1 MSRQN
6 QCMGKILK
14 FIADETQGELFTSF
28 KYCYDNVPT
37 PTIEYEVGENN
48 YINLKEYAEDEHNP
62 QPRDLRAKA
71 EICRQWPPLFK
82 YFLDGSRR
90 VYKVDDIQYD
100 RKVFPVVC
108 GQISVACCGRE
119 LNDDNT
125 FRSFSHIKE
134 QTYPVLCLPVTANGE
149 GIDHE
154 VFFRNMRDKLNALP
168 QLQGIGV
175 RLERVLYYQT
185 KLEGRETLENKGIAR
200 IQDEMVDCE
209 KRIVASLVSQHLL
222 TQDNYL
228 IKDGSIQYKPM
239 KTGDFKELAHIRN
252 NYRHVI
258 GVSKKFNPNLM
269 RDLKNQSNA
278 GQIARLPLYHRT
290 PAFLWQPGE
299 EWGNVNFAIWYVR
312 LRDIKRTESPYA
324 GIVKVEKM
332 LMTGKEA
339 ENGLSTGEIDTITA
353 NLINERNPVCYGTDA
368 RWANHLYPVYMTEC
382 YCKSRFKSDYYFLN
396 LF

>member
-1 MSRQN
+1 
-6 QCMGKILK
+6 MGKILH
-14 FIADETQGELFTSF
+14 FIAKETQGECFTSF
-28 KYCYDNVPT
+28 KYCYDSMT
-37 PTIEYEVGENN
+37 APTIEYENGESS

-62 QPRDLRAKA
+62 KPRDMRGRA
-71 EICRQWPPLFK
+71 EICMHGAPLFK

-100 RKVFPVVC
+100 KKVFPIVS
-108 GQISVACCGRE
+108 GQISVACCSRE
-119 LNDDNT
+119 LNEDYT
-125 FRSFSHIKE
+125 FRSFRHIE
-134 QTYPVLCLPVTANGE
+134 EETYPVLCLPVTANGE
-149 GIDHE
+149 GIDNE
-154 VFFRNMRDKLNALP
+154 VFFRNLRDKINTIP
-168 QLQGIGV
+168 QLINAGV
-175 RLERVLYYQT
+175 QIEKVLYYRT
-185 KLEGRETLENKGIAR
+185 KLEGRETFENKGIAR

-209 KRIVASLVSQHLL
+209 KKIVSSLVSRRLL
-222 TQDNYL
+222 TQDSYL

-239 KTGDFKELAHIRN
+239 KTGNYRDLAHIRN

-269 RDLKNQSNA
+269 RDLKDQSSA

-324 GIVKVEKM
+324 GIIKVEKM
-332 LMTGKEA
+332 LMTGHEA
-339 ENGLSTGEIDTITA
+339 EYGLSTDEIDTITA

-382 YCKSRFKSDYYFLN
+382 YCKNRFKSDYYFLN

>member
-1 MSRQN
+1 
-6 QCMGKILK
+6 MGKLLK
-14 FIADETQGELFTSF
+14 YIAEETQGACFTSF
-28 KYCYDNVPT
+28 KYCYD
-37 PTIEYEVGENN
+37 TINAPAIKYGEAENEYT
-48 YINLKEYAEDEHNP
+48 NLKEYAEDVHDP
-62 QPRDLRAKA
+62 KPRDMRQRAA
-71 EICRQWPPLFK
+71 ICMQGSPLFK

-100 RKVFPVVC
+100 KKVYPIVS
-108 GQISVACCGRE
+108 GQISVACCCRE
-119 LNDDNT
+119 MNEDNT
-125 FRSFSHIKE
+125 FRSFHHIYE
-134 QTYPVLCLPVTANGE
+134 ESYPVLCLPVTANGE
-149 GIDHE
+149 GMDND
-154 VFFRNMRDKLNALP
+154 VFFRNLCNKLNG
-168 QLQGIGV
+168 LQQMINAGV
-175 RLERVLYYQT
+175 
-185 KLEGRETLENKGIAR
+185 KLEKILCYSTKIEGQETFENKGIAK
-200 IQDEMVDCE
+200 IQDEMIECE
-209 KRIVASLVSQHLL
+209 KRIVSHLVSKNLL
-222 TQDNYL
+222 NQDFYL

-269 RDLKNQSNA
+269 KDNKGQSSA

-299 EWGNVNFAIWYVR
+299 QWGNVNFAIWYVR
-312 LRDIKRTESPYA
+312 IRDISKTESPYA
-324 GIVKVEKM
+324 GILKVEKM

-339 ENGLSTGEIDTITA
+339 EYGLSTDEIDTITA

>member
-1 MSRQN
+1 
-6 QCMGKILK
+6 MGKILH
-14 FIADETQGELFTSF
+14 FIAKETQGECFTSF
-28 KYCYDNVPT
+28 KYCYDSMAA
-37 PTIEYEVGENN
+37 PTIEYENGESS

-62 QPRDLRAKA
+62 KPRDMRGRA
-71 EICRQWPPLFK
+71 EICMHGAPLFK

-100 RKVFPVVC
+100 KKVFPIVS
-108 GQISVACCGRE
+108 GQISVACCSRE
-119 LNDDNT
+119 LNEDYT
-125 FRSFSHIKE
+125 FRSFRHIE
-134 QTYPVLCLPVTANGE
+134 EETYPVLCLPVTANGE
-149 GIDHE
+149 GIDNDI
-154 VFFRNMRDKLNALP
+154 FFRNLRDKINSLP
-168 QLQGIGV
+168 QLISAGV
-175 RLERVLYYQT
+175 QIEKVLYYRT
-185 KLEGRETLENKGIAR
+185 KLYGRETFENKGIAR

-209 KRIVASLVSQHLL
+209 KKIVSSLVSRRLL
-222 TQDNYL
+222 TQDSYL

-239 KTGDFKELAHIRN
+239 KTGNYRELAHIRN

-269 RDLKNQSNA
+269 RDLKDQSSA

-324 GIVKVEKM
+324 GIIKVEKM
-332 LMTGKEA
+332 LMTGHEA
-339 ENGLSTGEIDTITA
+339 EYGLSTDEIDTITA

-382 YCKSRFKSDYYFLN
+382 YCKNRFKSDYYFLN

>member
-1 MSRQN
+1 
-6 QCMGKILK
+6 MGKILH
-14 FIADETQGELFTSF
+14 FIAKETQGECFTSF
-28 KYCYDNVPT
+28 KYCYDSMAA
-37 PTIEYEVGENN
+37 PTIEYENGESS

-62 QPRDLRAKA
+62 KPRDMRGRA
-71 EICRQWPPLFK
+71 EICMHGAPLFK

-100 RKVFPVVC
+100 KKVFPIVS
-108 GQISVACCGRE
+108 GQISVACCSRE
-119 LNDDNT
+119 LNEDYT
-125 FRSFSHIKE
+125 FRSFRHIE
-134 QTYPVLCLPVTANGE
+134 EETYPVLCLPVTANGE
-149 GIDHE
+149 GIDNDI
-154 VFFRNMRDKLNALP
+154 FFRNLRDKINSLP
-168 QLQGIGV
+168 QLISAEVQI
-175 RLERVLYYQT
+175 EKVLYYRT
-185 KLEGRETLENKGIAR
+185 KLEGRETFENKGIAR

-209 KRIVASLVSQHLL
+209 KKIVSSLVSRRLL
-222 TQDNYL
+222 TQDSYL

-239 KTGDFKELAHIRN
+239 KTGNYRELAHIRN

-269 RDLKNQSNA
+269 RDLKDQSSA

-324 GIVKVEKM
+324 GIIKVEKM
-332 LMTGKEA
+332 LMTGHEA
-339 ENGLSTGEIDTITA
+339 EYGLSTDEIDTITA

-382 YCKSRFKSDYYFLN
+382 YCKNRFKSDYYFLN

>member
-1 MSRQN
+1 
-6 QCMGKILK
+6 MGKILH
-14 FIADETQGELFTSF
+14 FIAKETQGECFTSF
-28 KYCYDNVPT
+28 KYCYDSMAA
-37 PTIEYEVGENN
+37 PTIEYENGESR

-62 QPRDLRAKA
+62 KPRDMRGRA
-71 EICRQWPPLFK
+71 EICMHGAPLFK

-100 RKVFPVVC
+100 KKVFPIVS
-108 GQISVACCGRE
+108 GQISVTCCSRE
-119 LNDDNT
+119 QNEDYT
-125 FRSFSHIKE
+125 FRSFRHIE
-134 QTYPVLCLPVTANGE
+134 EETYPVLCLPVTANGE
-149 GIDHE
+149 GIDNDI
-154 VFFRNMRDKLNALP
+154 FFRNLRDKINSLP
-168 QLQGIGV
+168 QLISAGV
-175 RLERVLYYQT
+175 QIEKVLYYRT
-185 KLEGRETLENKGIAR
+185 KLEGRETFENKGIAR

-209 KRIVASLVSQHLL
+209 KKIVSSLVSRRLL
-222 TQDNYL
+222 TQDSYL

-239 KTGDFKELAHIRN
+239 KTGNYRELAHIRN

-269 RDLKNQSNA
+269 RDLKDQSSA

-324 GIVKVEKM
+324 GIIKVEKM
-332 LMTGKEA
+332 LMTGHEA
-339 ENGLSTGEIDTITA
+339 EYGLSTDEIDTITA

-382 YCKSRFKSDYYFLN
+382 YCKNRFKSDYYFLN

>member
-1 MSRQN
+1 
-6 QCMGKILK
+6 MGKILH
-14 FIADETQGELFTSF
+14 FIAKETQGECFTSF
-28 KYCYDNVPT
+28 KYCYDSMAA
-37 PTIEYEVGENN
+37 PTIEYENGESS

-62 QPRDLRAKA
+62 KPRDMRGRA
-71 EICRQWPPLFK
+71 EICMHGAPLFK

-100 RKVFPVVC
+100 KKVFPIVS
-108 GQISVACCGRE
+108 GQISVACCSRE
-119 LNDDNT
+119 LNDDYTYRN
-125 FRSFSHIKE
+125 FRHIE
-134 QTYPVLCLPVTANGE
+134 EETYPVLCLPVTANGE
-149 GIDHE
+149 GIDNE
-154 VFFRNMRDKLNALP
+154 VFFRNLRDKINTIP
-168 QLQGIGV
+168 QLINAGV
-175 RLERVLYYQT
+175 QIEKVLYYRT
-185 KLEGRETLENKGIAR
+185 KLEGRETFENKGIAR

-209 KRIVASLVSQHLL
+209 KKIVSSLVSRRLL
-222 TQDNYL
+222 TQDSYL
-228 IKDGSIQYKPM
+228 IKDGSIQYKPI
-239 KTGDFKELAHIRN
+239 KTGNYRELAHIRN

-269 RDLKNQSNA
+269 RDLKDQSSA

-324 GIVKVEKM
+324 GIIKVEKM
-332 LMTGKEA
+332 LMTGHEA
-339 ENGLSTGEIDTITA
+339 EYGLSTDEIDTITA

-382 YCKSRFKSDYYFLN
+382 YCKNRFKSDYYFLN

>member
-1 MSRQN
+1 
-6 QCMGKILK
+6 MGKILH
-14 FIADETQGELFTSF
+14 FIAKETQGECFTSF
-28 KYCYDNVPT
+28 KYCYDNVAA
-37 PTIEYEVGENN
+37 PTIEYDNGESS

-62 QPRDLRAKA
+62 KPRDMRGRA
-71 EICRQWPPLFK
+71 EICMHGAPLFK

-100 RKVFPVVC
+100 KKVFPIVS
-108 GQISVACCGRE
+108 GQISVACCSRE
-119 LNDDNT
+119 LNEDYT
-125 FRSFSHIKE
+125 FRSFRHIE
-134 QTYPVLCLPVTANGE
+134 EETYPVLCLPVTANGE
-149 GIDHE
+149 GIDHDI
-154 VFFRNMRDKLNALP
+154 FFRNLRDKINSLP
-168 QLQGIGV
+168 QLISSGV
-175 RLERVLYYQT
+175 QIEKVLYYRT
-185 KLEGRETLENKGIAR
+185 KLEGRETFENKGIAR

-209 KRIVASLVSQHLL
+209 KKIVSSLVSRRLL
-222 TQDNYL
+222 TQDSYL

-239 KTGDFKELAHIRN
+239 KTGNFKELAHIRN

-258 GVSKKFNPNLM
+258 GVSNKFNPNLM
-269 RDLKNQSNA
+269 RDLKDQSSA

-324 GIVKVEKM
+324 GIVKVERM
-332 LMTGKEA
+332 LMTGHEA
-339 ENGLSTGEIDTITA
+339 EYGLSTDEIDTISA

-382 YCKSRFKSDYYFLN
+382 YCKNRFKSDYFFLN

>member
-1 MSRQN
+1 MD
-6 QCMGKILK
+6 KILK
-14 FIADETQGELFTSF
+14 FIANETQGECFTSF
-28 KYCYDNVPT
+28 KYCYDNVASPAV
-37 PTIEYEVGENN
+37 EYEDRESN

-62 QPRDLRAKA
+62 KPRDMRHRA
-71 EICRQWPPLFK
+71 EICLQGPPLFK

-100 RKVFPVVC
+100 KKVFPIVS

-119 LNDDNT
+119 MNDDNT
-125 FRSFSHIKE
+125 FKSFRHIAE
-134 QTYPVLCLPVTANGE
+134 ETYPVICLPVKANGE
-149 GIDHE
+149 GIDHN
-154 VFFRNMRDKLNALP
+154 VFFRNLRDKINELP
-168 QLQGIGV
+168 QLKASGIQF
-175 RLERVLYYQT
+175 EKVLYYLT
-185 KLEGRETLENKGIAR
+185 KLDGRETFENKGIAR

-209 KRIVASLVSQHLL
+209 KRIVSYLVGKRLL
-222 TQDNYL
+222 NQDNYL

-239 KTGDFKELAHIRN
+239 KTGDFKDLARIRN

-269 RDLKNQSNA
+269 RDLKDQSSA

-312 LRDIKRTESPYA
+312 IRDIKKTESPYA
-324 GIVKVEKM
+324 GVVKVEKM
-332 LMTGKEA
+332 LMTGHEA
-339 ENGLSTGEIDTITA
+339 EYGLSTDEIDTITA
-353 NLINERNPVCYGTDA
+353 NIINERNPVCYGTDA

-382 YCKSRFKSDYYFLN
+382 YCKNRFKSDYYFMN

>member
-1 MSRQN
+1 
-6 QCMGKILK
+6 MGKILH
-14 FIADETQGELFTSF
+14 FIAKETQGECFTSF
-28 KYCYDNVPT
+28 KYCYDSMAA
-37 PTIEYEVGENN
+37 PTIEYESGESS

-62 QPRDLRAKA
+62 KPRDMRNRA
-71 EICRQWPPLFK
+71 EICMHGAPLFK

-100 RKVFPVVC
+100 KKVFPIVS
-108 GQISVACCGRE
+108 GQISVACCSRE
-119 LNDDNT
+119 LNEDHT
-125 FRSFSHIKE
+125 FRSFRHIE
-134 QTYPVLCLPVTANGE
+134 EETYPVFCLPVTANGE
-149 GIDHE
+149 GIDNDI
-154 VFFRNMRDKLNALP
+154 FFRNLRDKINSLP
-168 QLQGIGV
+168 QLISAGV
-175 RLERVLYYQT
+175 QIEKVLYYRT
-185 KLEGRETLENKGIAR
+185 KLEGRETFENKGIAR

-209 KRIVASLVSQHLL
+209 KKIVSSLVCRRLL
-222 TQDNYL
+222 TQDSYL

-239 KTGDFKELAHIRN
+239 KSGNYKELAHIRN

-269 RDLKNQSNA
+269 RDLKDQSSA

-324 GIVKVEKM
+324 GIIKVEKM
-332 LMTGKEA
+332 LMTGHET
-339 ENGLSTGEIDTITA
+339 EYGLSTDEIDTITA

-382 YCKSRFKSDYYFLN
+382 YCKNRFKSDYYFLN

>member
-1 MSRQN
+1 
-6 QCMGKILK
+6 MGKILH
-14 FIADETQGELFTSF
+14 FIAKETQGECFTSF
-28 KYCYDNVPT
+28 KYCYDSMT
-37 PTIEYEVGENN
+37 APTIEYENGESS

-62 QPRDLRAKA
+62 KPRDMRGRA
-71 EICRQWPPLFK
+71 EICMHGAPLFK

-100 RKVFPVVC
+100 KKVFPIVS
-108 GQISVACCGRE
+108 GQISVACCSRE
-119 LNDDNT
+119 LNEDYT
-125 FRSFSHIKE
+125 FRSFRHIE
-134 QTYPVLCLPVTANGE
+134 EETYPVLCLPVTANGE
-149 GIDHE
+149 GIDNE
-154 VFFRNMRDKLNALP
+154 VFFRNLRDKINTIP
-168 QLQGIGV
+168 QLINAGV
-175 RLERVLYYQT
+175 QIEKVLYYRT
-185 KLEGRETLENKGIAR
+185 KLEGRETFENKGIAR

-209 KRIVASLVSQHLL
+209 KKIVSSLVSRRSL
-222 TQDNYL
+222 TQDSYL

-239 KTGDFKELAHIRN
+239 KTGNYRELAHIRN

-269 RDLKNQSNA
+269 RDLKDQSSA

-324 GIVKVEKM
+324 GIIKVEKM
-332 LMTGKEA
+332 LMTGHEA
-339 ENGLSTGEIDTITA
+339 EYGLSTDEIDTITA

-382 YCKSRFKSDYYFLN
+382 YCKNRFKSDYYFLN